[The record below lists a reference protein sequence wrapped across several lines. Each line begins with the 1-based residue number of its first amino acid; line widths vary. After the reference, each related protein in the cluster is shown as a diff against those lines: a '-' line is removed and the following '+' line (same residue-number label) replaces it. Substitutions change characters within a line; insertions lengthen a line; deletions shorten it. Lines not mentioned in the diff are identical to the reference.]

1 MARLFPK
8 RMTLVL
14 ALIASLL
21 IGPQFS
27 VPAHAVLYGGDTGAG
42 EDPGGG
48 SGTPQ
53 KGDPDLPTGP
63 SRTVR
68 TTQSGGMGSTV
79 AGPAGDGSLT
89 GVNWVWR
96 LRIVLRSLQAYY
108 LHF

>member
-1 MARLFPK
+1 MARLVPK
-8 RMTLVL
+8 RMTLIL
-14 ALIASLL
+14 ALIASLM

-27 VPAHAVLYGGDTGAG
+27 VPAHAVLYGGDTGSAD
-42 EDPGGG
+42 DPGGG
-48 SGTPQ
+48 SGVPQ

-68 TTQSGGMGSTV
+68 TTQSAGMGSTV
-79 AGPAGDGSLT
+79 AGPAGDGSSAS
-89 GVNWVWR
+89 VNWVWR

>member
-14 ALIASLL
+14 ALIASLC

-27 VPAHAVLYGGDTGAG
+27 VRPAHAVLFGGDTGAG

-48 SGTPQ
+48 GTPQ

-68 TTQSGGMGSTV
+68 RTQSAGMGSTV

-89 GVNWVWR
+89 SVNWVWR

>member
-27 VPAHAVLYGGDTGAG
+27 VPAHAVLYGVDTGAG
-42 EDPGGG
+42 DDSGGG
-48 SGTPQ
+48 NGPPQ
-53 KGDPDLPTGP
+53 KGDPDMPTGP

-68 TTQSGGMGSTV
+68 STQSAGMRSTV
-79 AGPAGDGSLT
+79 AGPAGDGSLAS
-89 GVNWVWR
+89 VNWVWR

-108 LHF
+108 LHC